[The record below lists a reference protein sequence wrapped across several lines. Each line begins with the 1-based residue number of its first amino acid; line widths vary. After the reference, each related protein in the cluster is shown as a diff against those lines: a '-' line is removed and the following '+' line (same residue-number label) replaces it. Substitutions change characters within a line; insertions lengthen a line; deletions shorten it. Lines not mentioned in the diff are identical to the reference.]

1 MGDGRRV
8 AKVGEQLKREI
19 SQMLVLDKTLRKAVS
34 PEEGLGVDSSISSFA
49 SVTDV
54 VVSGDLDVM
63 IKRKLPSP
71 LIYACVYV
79 FVRSPRES
87 LRLFSLP
94 IFLCSF
100 SSPLV

>member
-1 MGDGRRV
+1 MRKSYCPSLFLSSCILSEGRVRLGSASGRCATLMGDGRRV

-54 VVSGDLDVM
+54 VVSGDLDVRM
-63 IKRKLPSP
+63 
-71 LIYACVYV
+71 
-79 FVRSPRES
+79 
-87 LRLFSLP
+87 
-94 IFLCSF
+94 
-100 SSPLV
+100 